1 MSTPRLFDLGA
12 PLDTGLLVLEA
23 SAGTGKTFAVAG
35 LATRWIAERGIK
47 ASELCIVTFSTAA
60 TAELRKRVRDRIVEA
75 AAFLEE
81 LAPNAT
87 APDSITDSVLVALAS
102 NIGERGNR
110 IANLHLAVADF
121 DAATISTIH
130 GFCNRVL
137 ASGGESVDGA
147 INDDN
152 SDITELVV
160 DELIRRYGSTGKLP
174 SNNLTVK
181 KLVAVVNLRVK
192 MPHAQMWKLS
202 RTEGAKKP
210 GLYGWGGKSD
220 LTPAQ
225 FEQANAMDEIALL
238 VDELVALVHARR
250 VVNRVRTYDS
260 LLTDTQLLLS
270 GPKAPVVIDGLRSWY
285 RVVLLDE
292 FQDTDR
298 VQWDIFERAFVR
310 DNPVLSGGTGRPD
323 VIGLVGDPKQSI
335 YRFRSAE
342 LSAYL
347 TARKYADDN
356 GGTTATLGINWR
368 SDKAVLTGLDHLFH
382 DYSFGDARVAFQSV
396 EPSPDHN
403 EARIS
408 NAGECAVEIRCLPFS
423 DVPAG
428 LVDAKSGHVKRG
440 KENKIPNAPLVD
452 LAIKDLVG
460 QVLSLLSS
468 ARLHDKP
475 DSGEEGREVDPSD
488 IGIIVRSNRHADLI
502 ADALAE
508 AGVPCA
514 RSASDSVLNSAAAEQ
529 WRVLLEALER
539 PASEARI
546 RSLCHTWFI
555 GDDLAAIAAMTDTQL
570 EATIETVRDWAQSLV
585 DGGLPSLMATL
596 RRAGLLERVLSLPG
610 GERDLTDL
618 DHIVELMQSLTGGR
632 PTAASALR
640 AVFAELSNMGGA
652 DDDGVAS
659 ELLARRID
667 RDDDTVKIMTV
678 HKAKGLEF
686 SIVLCPLLWGA
697 LPNRQGTGHA
707 HDESLD
713 TRLIDTFQ
721 LLGANSR
728 GVPFQLVEKSDK
740 GERLAESDRMLYVA
754 LTRAKHR
761 LVVWWTAADNDSYSV
776 ALGRV
781 MSHAIGAGG
790 SPADVTVLAERSN
803 GSIARREVTENV
815 VLASWSGT
823 KPSTEALAVSS
834 APFPM
839 PTRWKS
845 WSFSSISSGAS
856 SRSEQLAVVEDALLA
871 DDVEIRGGV
880 GDDHDDAIDVEVVNA
895 ALVDPVDTSIDT
907 TVNSSLVDAPAGTA
921 FGLLVHEVFEVIDFT
936 PRDDRTESVTT
947 ICAQNLNYRPM
958 TIEPGVLAS
967 GIDRALSSPLGGPV
981 GTLAL
986 ESIDNE
992 HRLNELRFEF
1002 PLGAINAAQIAQTVI
1017 DAWPEGN
1024 PLHNWFVRAS
1034 EGALSINVEG
1044 MLNGS
1049 IDLIASTE
1057 LDGIDTYWVA
1067 DYKTNRLT
1075 NSVYDSESLTRAMEH
1090 HGYGLQ
1096 ALLYTVALHRYL
1108 RWRLASKGYDPAT
1121 QLRGAAY
1128 LFVRGMA
1135 GSEGPEGHGVFW
1147 WQPPFAVI
1155 EAVDQLLAPGVSP

>member
-35 LATRWIAERGIK
+35 LATRWIAERGVK

-81 LAPNAT
+81 LAPDDT
-87 APDSITDSVLVALAS
+87 APDSTTDSVLVTLAS
-102 NIGERGNR
+102 NISERRTR
-110 IANLHLAVADF
+110 IANLRLAVADF

-181 KLVAVVNLRVK
+181 KLVDVVNLRVK

-220 LTPAQ
+220 LTPGQ

-250 VVNRVRTYDS
+250 TVNRVRTYDS
-260 LLTDTQLLLS
+260 LLTDTQSLLS
-270 GPKAPVVIDGLRSWY
+270 GPKATVVIDGLRSWY

-323 VIGLVGDPKQSI
+323 LIALVGDPKQSI

-382 DYSFGDARVAFQSV
+382 DYLFGDARVAFQSV
-396 EPSPDHN
+396 EPSPDHH

-428 LVDAKSGHVKRG
+428 LLDAKSGHVKRG
-440 KENKIPNAPLVD
+440 RENKISNAPLVD

-460 QVLSLLSS
+460 EVLSLLSS
-468 ARLHDKP
+468 ARLHDKLE
-475 DSGEEGREVDPSD
+475 SGEEGREVDPSD

-529 WRVLLEALER
+529 WRVLLDALER
-539 PASEARI
+539 PASESRV

-555 GDDLAAIAAMTDTQL
+555 GDDLAAIAAITDTQL
-570 EATIETVRDWAQSLV
+570 EATIETVRDWAQSLI

-632 PTAASALR
+632 PTAASELR
-640 AVFAELSNMGGA
+640 SVFAELSNLGGA

-697 LPNRQGTGHA
+697 LPKRQGTGHA
-707 HDESLD
+707 HDDSLD
-713 TRLIDTFQ
+713 IRQVDTFQ

-728 GVPFQLVEKSDK
+728 GAPFQPVEKSDK
-740 GERLAESDRMLYVA
+740 AERLAESDRMLYVA

-781 MSHAIGAGG
+781 MSHAIGASG
-790 SPADVTVLAERSN
+790 SPADVTVLAATSD
-803 GSIARREVTENV
+803 GSIARKEVTENIA
-815 VLASWSGT
+815 LASWSGT
-823 KPSTEALAVSS
+823 KPSSEVLAVSS

-856 SRSEQLAVVEDALLA
+856 SRSEQLAVVEDGLHA

-880 GDDHDDAIDVEVVNA
+880 GDDHDDAIDVDVMNAGFVDVV
-895 ALVDPVDTSIDT
+895 DSSSDT

-936 PRDDRTESVTT
+936 PRDDRTESVTAV
-947 ICAQNLNYRPM
+947 CAQNLNYRPM

-967 GIDRALSSPLGGPV
+967 GIGIALSSPLGGPV
-981 GTLAL
+981 GTRAL
-986 ESIDNE
+986 ESIDND

-1002 PLGAINAAQIAQTVI
+1002 PLGAIDAAQIAQTVV

-1034 EGALSINVEG
+1034 EGALSIDIEG

-1108 RWRLASKGYDPAT
+1108 RWRLASKGYDPTT

-1155 EAVDQLLAPGVSP
+1155 EAVDRLLAPGVSP